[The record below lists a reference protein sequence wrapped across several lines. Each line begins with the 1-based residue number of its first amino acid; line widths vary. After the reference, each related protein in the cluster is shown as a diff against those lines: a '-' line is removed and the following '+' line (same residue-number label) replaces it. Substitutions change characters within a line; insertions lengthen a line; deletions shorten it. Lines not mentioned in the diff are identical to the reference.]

1 MSVAYMGRRSDSVT
15 LLACLAVLAL
25 TLGLAPKAHAQL
37 NLVYV
42 EGNVVGG
49 GGNQVI
55 GFSNDGAGNLT
66 PLPGSPYLTGGFG
79 VTGVFSDIQF
89 DSDGELLANSAGSLL
104 FAVNG
109 GSNNVSAF
117 NVNAD
122 GSLTLTPS
130 SPFSSGGQDPVSLA
144 MKEHSYSN
152 GDSLIVVTN
161 KASDPLQTGVPNYT
175 TFEVTSAGAMTMNPG
190 STFSLPAGTS
200 PVQVITRPGV
210 RVQFFGI
217 EFMDDSVVTYKVTK
231 AGIMSAAS
239 SANAGNVVVG
249 GVAHPTKTG
258 IYIGLPGVNQVGV
271 TKYDSAG
278 NLTILRKVSNPGQLV
293 CWLTMNAAGT
303 HLYTG
308 ETPSGSVTF
317 YDTTNAGNPVQKQH
331 FVLSPAGSLAAHVK
345 LDPTEKFLYVVDRNG
360 SLHVLDVDSAGMLS
374 ENHPPTDLGLIPLS
388 GTPQGLVTML
398 K

>member
-1 MSVAYMGRRSDSVT
+1 MSVAYMGRRSGRIT
-15 LLACLAVLAL
+15 LLACFVVLAL
-25 TLGLAPKAHAQL
+25 SLGSAPWAHAQL

-49 GGNQVI
+49 SGNQVI

-79 VTGVFSDIQF
+79 VTGVFSDPQF
-89 DSDGELLANSAGSLL
+89 DSDGELLSNAAGTLL

-109 GSNNVSAF
+109 GSNTVTGF
-117 NVNAD
+117 NINAD
-122 GSLTLTPS
+122 GSLTVTS
-130 SPFSSGGQDPVSLA
+130 GSPFDSGGQDPVSLA
-144 MKEHSYSN
+144 MKERAYSN
-152 GDSLIVVTN
+152 GDSLVVVTN
-161 KASDPLQTGVPNYT
+161 KASDPLQTGTPNYT
-175 TFEVTSAGAMTMNPG
+175 TFEVNSGGVMSLNAGSAFN
-190 STFSLPAGTS
+190 LPSGTS
-200 PVQVITRPGV
+200 PVQIITRPGI

-217 EFMDDSVVTYKVTK
+217 EFMDDSVVTYKVSK
-231 AGIMSAAS
+231 AGILSQVS
-239 SANAGNVVVG
+239 SANAGSFVVG
-249 GVAHPTKTG
+249 GVAHPSKTG

-271 TKYDSAG
+271 TKYDSLG

-317 YDTTNAGNPVQKQH
+317 YDTTNAGNPIQKQH

-345 LDPTEKFLYVVDRNG
+345 LDPTEKFLYVVDRAG

-374 ENHPPTDLGLIPLS
+374 ENHPATDLGLIPS
-388 GTPQGLVTML
+388 GGIPMGLATML